1 MQEKISR
8 YVFQAM
14 IGLVF
19 GYFGTKALLNPEM
32 EAAIWI
38 SQFSA
43 RIIES
48 LLPLSAF
55 MYILGITEV
64 TVAIMLV
71 LNRLT
76 KVALLVASALLLGII
91 INLGWNELALRDLVI
106 MSGTLYIFFS
116 DRKTKPEDD
125 LRYSG

>member
-55 MYILGITEV
+55 MYILGTAEV
-64 TVAIMLV
+64 AVAIMLV

-76 KVALLVASALLLGII
+76 KVALLVASALLAGII

-106 MSGTLYIFFS
+106 LSGTLYLFFS
-116 DRKTKPEDD
+116 DRKTKPEDE
-125 LRYSG
+125 LR